1 MKVTNELMPTS
12 SERIAAM
19 QKEGPEGPIVMV
31 NLLKFREKAQYA
43 DGRDS
48 DLSGRDAY
56 QIYGRGV
63 SELLR
68 KFGGRVLFAGDVT
81 FLALGQVESL
91 WDEVALAEYPNR
103 RALWEMSSSQEWRD
117 LAVHR
122 AAGLE
127 GQLNIETT
135 RTPEM
140 AEAVDRG

>member
-12 SERIAAM
+12 PERIAAM
-19 QKEGPEGPIVMV
+19 QEEGPEGPIVMV

-56 QIYGRGV
+56 QIYGRGG
-63 SELLR
+63 SELVR

-81 FLALGQVESL
+81 FLALGQVDSL
-91 WDEVALAEYPNR
+91 WDEVMLVEYPNR
-103 RALWEMSSSQEWRD
+103 RALWEMTFSQEWRE

-135 RTPEM
+135 WTPEM
-140 AEAVDRG
+140 AEAVGRG